1 MLCPLTPDGARIEP
15 KGHYILLS
23 LFTNECMKID
33 TAFCAGPQEEEE
45 SEGGHPRGVMTWV
58 RVRGGEDSP
67 ISISFV
73 GGQPGHK
80 DPQEG
85 SQDPRH
91 PVEVVDATRVLEF
104 EFRLEVGLEDG
115 TPIMS
120 PVHHPPARLLETRGN
135 RCWGTPCSAR
145 GPRSIYTVKN
155 LYPSVETVPARKPAA
170 RAPKGVS
177 IISPDVP
184 TTTPPASAAFWM

>member
-1 MLCPLTPDGARIEP
+1 MREVTPG
-15 KGHYILLS
+15 
-23 LFTNECMKID
+23 
-33 TAFCAGPQEEEE
+33 
-45 SEGGHPRGVMTWV
+45 GVMTWV

-104 EFRLEVGLEDG
+104 EFRLKDGLEDR

-120 PVHHPPARLLETRGN
+120 PVRPSPPGCWSHGGN

-145 GPRSIYTVKN
+145 GPRGIYTVKN

>member
-1 MLCPLTPDGARIEP
+1 MLSPLTPDGARIEP

-45 SEGGHPRGVMTWV
+45 SEGGHPKGVRTWV

-104 EFRLEVGLEDG
+104 EFRLEDGLEDG

-120 PVHHPPARLLETRGN
+120 PVHRPPARLMETRGEQVLGDPLFCLGPEKHLY
-135 RCWGTPCSAR
+135 REELVPQR
-145 GPRSIYTVKN
+145 GDC
-155 LYPSVETVPARKPAA
+155 PSQEAGCQG
-170 RAPKGVS
+170 PKGRQHHF
-177 IISPDVP
+177 
-184 TTTPPASAAFWM
+184 T